1 MSFQPCRRQ
10 VLGIG
15 AGIAAASVLASCSD
29 SNATLEA
36 GTVLADVADVPEGGA
51 IPVSI
56 GENPIILSH
65 TPEGTFRAFSAI
77 CPHQGCKVVPDDSA
91 PEILEC
97 PCHRSEFDTYT
108 GEVLKGPAD
117 EDLPEYEVGVA
128 DGKVIA
134 N

>member
-15 AGIAAASVLASCSD
+15 AGIAAATVLAACSD
-29 SNATLEA
+29 SSEPLAK

-51 IPVSI
+51 ISVLV
-56 GENPIILSH
+56 GDTPIILSH
-65 TPEGTFRAFSAI
+65 LPGGTFRAFSAI
-77 CPHQGCKVVPDDSA
+77 CTHQGCNVVPDDDA
-91 PEILEC
+91 PETLEC

-108 GEVLKGPAD
+108 GQVLTGPAD
-117 EDLPEYEVGVA
+117 EDLPEYEIEVT

-134 N
+134 I